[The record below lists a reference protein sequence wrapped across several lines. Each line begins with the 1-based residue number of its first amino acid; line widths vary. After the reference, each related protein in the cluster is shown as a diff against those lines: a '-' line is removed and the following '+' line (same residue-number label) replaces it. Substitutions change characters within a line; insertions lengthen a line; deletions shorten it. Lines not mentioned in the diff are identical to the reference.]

1 MVTLRWEEPIHYYDY
16 TPDTVQRHH
25 NRDVFTV
32 AEAYIYNADNSASVH
47 LAYIITG
54 LELHKAGMTMAH
66 AIEEARRH
74 LEGLT
79 RRDTVVTTFS
89 RSVRSRAA
97 SGGALAAEVGTWRPP
112 DPGPSR
118 HDGSPHRAASGRFSR
133 LPNTGPECRQCS
145 APRVSLDRL
154 EAEGQDGALT
164 TPARGRSL
172 FQSAGSASQG
182 R

>member
-32 AEAYIYNADNSASVH
+32 AEAYIYNADNSASIH

-54 LELHKAGMTMAH
+54 LELHKAGMTMAR

-79 RRDTVVTTFS
+79 RRDTPGTLFEQAKTLQQDSVLVFS
-89 RSVRSRAA
+89 WD
-97 SGGALAAEVGTWRPP
+97 GRPP
-112 DPGPSR
+112 GK
-118 HDGSPHRAASGRFSR
+118 G
-133 LPNTGPECRQCS
+133 L
-145 APRVSLDRL
+145 
-154 EAEGQDGALT
+154 
-164 TPARGRSL
+164 
-172 FQSAGSASQG
+172 
-182 R
+182 